1 MNSILRKLTM
11 ISALVLVIVGT
22 AISVGRPQS
31 VSEPGLGAEWQC
43 SRTAFF
49 ITICAHG
56 QTVPDSRGSAAALA
70 EVGIDKNLAASA
82 RRFAKFTD
90 AEFDQSAFAIF
101 DF

>member
-11 ISALVLVIVGT
+11 ISAFVLVIVGT

-31 VSEPGLGAEWQC
+31 VSEPGFGAEWQC

-56 QTVPDSRGSAAALA
+56 QTVPDSRGSAAASPGRLP
-70 EVGIDKNLAASA
+70 
-82 RRFAKFTD
+82 T
-90 AEFDQSAFAIF
+90 
-101 DF
+101 